1 MVHSFSASFLLEAER
16 ANLSVK
22 LPKLNVAIDNEL
34 LSHFDRLCIIGAD
47 QGNRVIEVPVITD
60 KIGAVFGQRRNTSYG
75 QGKAKSG
82 GVCEAS

>member
-16 ANLSVK
+16 ANLPVK
-22 LPKLNVAIDNEL
+22 LPKLNVAIDNQL

-60 KIGAVFGQRRNTSYG
+60 QIGAVFGQRRTYG
-75 QGKAKSG
+75 QWCGRS
-82 GVCEAS
+82 